1 MDHFGG
7 IAQKWKNEKETNKSN
22 NGGKR
27 MKLFVGKTNE
37 KYDFWD
43 VSRDRKKKPITLSDR
58 ILELVAA
65 AMAVLL
71 LILTGVLYS
80 KAPDTVPSHFN
91 LAMEVDAWSGKGV
104 YWVLAAIM
112 LVGMIICA
120 SAAYN
125 RKLVNLPIRLKEPV
139 FYHQIGLISRMC
151 RVMTIT
157 FGLIWLAVLLAM
169 SASFIG
175 MPEDV
180 SVALIPLSVMLMLGV
195 VLFYT
200 LKIWW
205 IGRNM

>member
-1 MDHFGG
+1 
-7 IAQKWKNEKETNKSN
+7 
-22 NGGKR
+22 
-27 MKLFVGKTNE
+27 MKLFVGKNNE
-37 KYDFWD
+37 TYDFWD

-112 LVGMIICA
+112 LVSMIICA

-139 FYHQIGLISRMC
+139 FYHQIGLIGRMC
-151 RVMTIT
+151 RIMTIT

-180 SVALIPLSVMLMLGV
+180 SVALIPLSVMLMLSV

-205 IGRNM
+205 IGRNV

>member
-1 MDHFGG
+1 
-7 IAQKWKNEKETNKSN
+7 
-22 NGGKR
+22 
-27 MKLFVGKTNE
+27 MKYK
-37 KYDFWD
+37 FWD

-125 RKLVNLPIRLKEPV
+125 RKLVNLPIRLKPEV
-139 FYHQIGLISRMC
+139 FYRQIGLISRMC
-151 RVMTIT
+151 RIMTIALG
-157 FGLIWLAVLLAM
+157 FIWLAVLLAM

-205 IGRNM
+205 IGRNL

>member
-1 MDHFGG
+1 MKF
-7 IAQKWKNEKETNKSN
+7 SL
-22 NGGKR
+22 GKYKMGR
-27 MKLFVGKTNE
+27 

-58 ILELVAA
+58 ILELVAL

-91 LAMEVDAWSGKGV
+91 LAMEADAWSGKGV
-104 YWVLAAIM
+104 YWVLAVVM
-112 LVGMIICA
+112 LIGMAICA

-125 RKLVNLPIRLKEPV
+125 RKMVNLPIRLKPEV
-139 FYHQIGLISRMC
+139 FYRQIGLISRMC
-151 RVMTIT
+151 RVMTLV
-157 FGLIWLAVLLAM
+157 FALIWLAVLLAM

-175 MPEDV
+175 LPADV
-180 SVALIPLSVMLMLGV
+180 TVVLIPVAVVLMLGV

-205 IGRNM
+205 IGRSF

>member
-1 MDHFGG
+1 
-7 IAQKWKNEKETNKSN
+7 
-22 NGGKR
+22 
-27 MKLFVGKTNE
+27 MKYK
-37 KYDFWD
+37 FWD

-80 KAPDTVPSHFN
+80 QAPETVPTHFN
-91 LAMEVDAWSGKGV
+91 FSGDADGWGGKGF
-104 YWVLAAIM
+104 YWILAAIM

-139 FYHQIGLISRMC
+139 FYRQIGLISRMC
-151 RVMTIT
+151 RIMTIT

-169 SASFIG
+169 SASFID

-180 SVALIPLSVMLMLGV
+180 SVALIPLSVVLMLGV
-195 VLFYT
+195 VMFYT

-205 IGRNM
+205 IGRNL

>member
-1 MDHFGG
+1 
-7 IAQKWKNEKETNKSN
+7 
-22 NGGKR
+22 
-27 MKLFVGKTNE
+27 MKYK
-37 KYDFWD
+37 FWD

-80 KAPDTVPSHFN
+80 QAPETVPTHFN
-91 LAMEVDAWSGKGV
+91 LSGDADGWGGKGF
-104 YWVLAAIM
+104 YWILAAIM
-112 LVGMIICA
+112 LVCMIICA

-139 FYHQIGLISRMC
+139 FYRQIGLISRMC
-151 RVMTIT
+151 RIMTIT
-157 FGLIWLAVLLAM
+157 FGFIWLAVLLAM

-175 MPEDV
+175 MSESV
-180 SVALIPLSVMLMLGV
+180 AVALIPLSVVLMLGV
-195 VLFYT
+195 VMFYT

-205 IGRNM
+205 IGRGL

>member
-22 NGGKR
+22 KGGKR
-27 MKLFVGKTNE
+27 MKLFVGKNNE

-151 RVMTIT
+151 RIMTIT

-205 IGRNM
+205 IGRKV

>member
-1 MDHFGG
+1 
-7 IAQKWKNEKETNKSN
+7 
-22 NGGKR
+22 
-27 MKLFVGKTNE
+27 MKYK
-37 KYDFWD
+37 FWD

-80 KAPDTVPSHFN
+80 KAPETVPTHFN
-91 LAMEVDAWSGKGV
+91 LAMEADAWGDKNF
-104 YWVLAAIM
+104 YWILAGIM
-112 LVGMIICA
+112 LFGMAICS

-125 RKLVNLPIRLKEPV
+125 RKLVNLPIRLKPEV
-139 FYHQIGLISRMC
+139 FYRQIGLISRMC
-151 RVMTIT
+151 RIMTIG
-157 FGLIWLAVLLAM
+157 FGFIWLAVLLAM

-195 VLFYT
+195 AMFYT

-205 IGRNM
+205 IGRGL

>member
-1 MDHFGG
+1 
-7 IAQKWKNEKETNKSN
+7 
-22 NGGKR
+22 
-27 MKLFVGKTNE
+27 MKYK
-37 KYDFWD
+37 FWD

-80 KAPDTVPSHFN
+80 QAPETVPTHFN
-91 LAMEVDAWSGKGV
+91 FAGDADGWGGMDF
-104 YWVLAAIM
+104 YWILAAIM

-139 FYHQIGLISRMC
+139 FYRQIGLICRMC
-151 RVMTIT
+151 RIMTIT
-157 FGLIWLAVLLAM
+157 FGFIWLAVLLAM

-180 SVALIPLSVMLMLGV
+180 SVALIPLSVVLMLGV
-195 VLFYT
+195 VMFYT

-205 IGRNM
+205 IGRNL

>member
-1 MDHFGG
+1 
-7 IAQKWKNEKETNKSN
+7 
-22 NGGKR
+22 
-27 MKLFVGKTNE
+27 MKYK
-37 KYDFWD
+37 FWD

-80 KAPDTVPSHFN
+80 QAPETVPTHFN
-91 LAMEVDAWSGKGV
+91 FAGDADGWGGKGF
-104 YWVLAAIM
+104 YWILAAIM

-139 FYHQIGLISRMC
+139 FYRQIGLISRMC
-151 RVMTIT
+151 RIMTIT
-157 FGLIWLAVLLAM
+157 FGFIWLAVLLAM

-175 MPEDV
+175 MPEGL
-180 SVALIPLSVMLMLGV
+180 SVAFIPLSVVLMLGV
-195 VLFYT
+195 VMFYT

-205 IGRNM
+205 IGRGL